1 MRSST
6 TTRPPTLWIGP
17 PGVGKTAGAADRLRG
32 YHGTPSSSPVHVEVL
47 LASACVAE
55 DIAGIPVACD
65 GKEVRLVQPWLVRLR
80 AAAARGVPTML
91 FLDELDKARRDVA
104 DTLLTLVASRH
115 TAAGEA
121 LPADTVIEAAAN
133 PPEWGGGDGI
143 SMPMLSRF
151 CVRAFAVDPIIVRD
165 RVAKLGAVGAAVAA
179 AISESEFPLVDAAG
193 EGLDW
198 RLTCPRTLELACMTG
213 GTADELSGLLTPL
226 AVSAIMRR
234 MDQCRMA
241 PDMRDA
247 ARRAG
252 QRATSVRQ
260 PLRLPA

>member
-1 MRSST
+1 MRSSI

-17 PGVGKTAGAADRLRG
+17 PGVGKTAGAAARLRG
-32 YHGTPSSSPVHVEVL
+32 YHGIPSGSPVHVEVL

-55 DIAGIPVACD
+55 DIAGIPVAVD
-65 GKEVRLVQPWLVRLR
+65 GNEVRLVQPWLVRLR
-80 AAAARGVPTML
+80 EAAARGMPTLL

-121 LPADTVIEAAAN
+121 LPAGTVIEAAAN

-151 CVRAFAVDPIIVRD
+151 CVRQFAIDPVIVRD
-165 RVAKLGAVGAAVAA
+165 RVAALGAVGAAAAA
-179 AISESEFPLVDAAG
+179 AIDAAEFPLVDAAG

-213 GTADELSGLLTPL
+213 GTADELSGLLTPV
-226 AVSAIMRR
+226 AASAILRR
-234 MDQCRMA
+234 LAHCTMPD
-241 PDMRDA
+241 DMREA

-252 QRATSVRQ
+252 QRAASMRQ